1 MERRGRNVHS
11 RSGQVLHALIRRL
24 RPSRDVAQLALELAS
39 TSPRDESE
47 MLTRLSAL
55 GLRGVKDV
63 ILTDN
68 RRTMVSV
75 KERTLRVHKA
85 YLEAPPAVHQ
95 AIADFIMV
103 GPRGGATR
111 RKAERCI
118 IEFASTIDRPP
129 PAPRNEPTHPDD
141 EPLAERLTALH
152 ARYNAECFEG
162 RLAEVPIR
170 ISRRM
175 KSRLGHYTARR
186 GGQLA
191 EIAISSGHFRRH
203 GFVEVAHTLMH
214 EMVHQWQDESGLP
227 VDHGA
232 AFKCKCREVGAS
244 PSATRRLR

>member
-1 MERRGRNVHS
+1 MLR
-11 RSGQVLHALIRRL
+11 ALIRRL

-39 TSPRDESE
+39 TTPRDESE
-47 MLTRLSAL
+47 LLARLEAL
-55 GLRGVKDV
+55 GLRGVREV
-63 ILTDN
+63 ILTEN

-75 KERTLRVHKA
+75 KERTLRIHKT
-85 YLEAPPAVHQ
+85 YLDAPPAVHQ
-95 AIADFIMV
+95 AVADFIMV

-118 IEFASTIDRPP
+118 IDFAATIDRPP
-129 PAPRNEPTHPDD
+129 PTPRNEPTHPDD

-152 ARYNAECFEG
+152 ERYNAECFEG
-162 RLAEVPIR
+162 KLAAVPIR

-175 KSRLGHYTARR
+175 KSRLGHYTAAR
-186 GGQLA
+186 GGQSA

-203 GFVEVAHTLMH
+203 GFVEVAHTLLH
-214 EMVHQWQDESGLP
+214 EMVHQWQDETGLP

-232 AFKCKCREVGAS
+232 AFKRKCREVGAS